1 MISLIVATMA
11 LSGSVQTKDFRS
23 WAPTP
28 PMGWNSWD
36 CFGTSVTEEQFKANA
51 TVMARELKASGYT
64 IATVDIQ
71 WYEPDAKGFEYRP
84 NANVVMDGYGRLLPA
99 PNRFPSA
106 ATGGFKS
113 LAAWTHKQGLKFGIH
128 LMRGIPR
135 RAVDQNLPIF
145 GTKFHAQDIADKKAI
160 CPWNPDMYG
169 VDMSKPGAQE
179 YYNSVFKLIA
189 SWGVDFVKVDDLS
202 RPYAE
207 HKPEIEAIRRAIDA
221 SGRKM
226 LLSMSPGETPVA
238 EVAHATGHAN
248 MWRIS
253 DDFWDSW
260 PALLEQFKRLKL
272 WNDERL
278 FHRVGGAIRQ
288 QGAWPDADMLPL
300 GWLAHGTRKTN
311 FTIDEQRTL
320 MTLWGIARSPLIIG
334 ADLSRADDQLLDLL
348 RQPDVVRMNQ
358 KGSVPAEEGIDRGF
372 VVWTTSIN
380 GTQDRYTAI
389 FNVSDPFTTTEEM
402 RLGAKKRVS
411 RASPVVEF
419 DEKLTNV
426 QRLALQTTD
435 AGDGIMFDHSV
446 WVNPRFVMQ
455 DGSEVDITSLPCLHS
470 SVGYGKAS
478 TQVDPEGN
486 PLIIK
491 SMPGAKLLSVHA
503 PSNYVIE
510 VPKGAVRFRATGT
523 LSDKAVAE
531 KVGGTVEF
539 GVSRIPVTAPG
550 QKGLRVPDMV
560 KAMERRYGEWTPI
573 WPQEGDIIPWHGCQL
588 YRWKSK

>member
-1 MISLIVATMA
+1 MISLIVVTMA
-11 LSGSVQTKDFRS
+11 LSGSVQTKDFRY

-260 PALLEQFKRLKL
+260 PALLEQFGRLEK
-272 WNDERL
+272 WNDREKVAPVRK
-278 FHRVGGAIRQ
+278 V
-288 QGAWPDADMLPL
+288 GAWPDADMLPL

-311 FTIDEQRTL
+311 FTANEQRTL

-334 ADLSRADDQLLDLL
+334 ADLAKADQELLDLL
-348 RQPDVVRMNQ
+348 RQPDVIQMNQ
-358 KGSVPAEEGIDRGF
+358 LGQNPVCKGWTRGLVF
-372 VVWTTSIN
+372 WEVKTMPDQT
-380 GTQDRYTAI
+380 RYLAV
-389 FNVSDPFTTTEEM
+389 FNPSDPFS
-402 RLGAKKRVS
+402 LGPDSLNESGLVTKTSGVRSVS
-411 RASPVVEF
+411 INCSGESFVTL
-419 DEKLTNV
+419 DTS
-426 QRLALQTTD
+426 D

-446 WVNPRFVMQ
+446 WVNPRFLMS
-455 DGSEVDITSLPCLHS
+455 DGSVIDATTVKPELVS
-470 SVGYGKAS
+470 SGYGEVS
-478 TQVDPEGN
+478 TTKDPEGK
-486 PLIIK
+486 PLTVA
-491 SMPGAKLLSVHA
+491 SRPGAKLWSAHA
-503 PSNYVIE
+503 PSRIILR
-510 VPKGAVRFRATGT
+510 VPAGAVKFESECALGDRAM
-523 LSDKAVAE
+523 SMQQ
-531 KVGGTVEF
+531 GGTVNFYVGVIREDRTKMPGFTFSPVGSEF
-539 GVSRIPVTAPG
+539 E
-550 QKGLRVPDMV
+550 
-560 KAMERRYGEWTPI
+560 KATKV
-573 WPQEGDIIPWHGCQL
+573 WPQQGDMIPWHGCQL
-588 YRWKSK
+588 YRLKSK